1 MKVDIYGHKK
11 RYENWKKEVT
21 EEGEDGLTRKNS
33 DILIQFIFDMEIGS
47 NVSKSSKKGPRSY
60 PRLNNLRQRL
70 SQLLRMLEKKGIEDI
85 TKKNK
90 TFFSV
95 LQKKITIFFSDMRKG
110 NIKTYKGE
118 TYKSTSDYVKIFKS
132 FWNWWRKINRKKDIT
147 IPDII
152 EDLDTSPSESKFVC
166 LKKEELDKFRKY
178 FDENSQ
184 TIILF
189 AFDSMIRAP
198 TEILSLQTQNIFQKN
213 GEVWVNIPK
222 DISKTLGRSFNL
234 VFSGKAILDYIERN
248 KLKPEDN
255 LFNFSPPMFN
265 KELQKIAKQIF
276 QDKISE
282 GGEYYKNITLY
293 DLRHSGAVHFRQLFQ
308 KTGQSLD
315 SLRHRGGW
323 TNFKMINYYTKFLG
337 LDGHISKEKLLLEE
351 DKTNLQKEVD
361 VLKKQQENLVKF
373 KKEIMEIVKPLVPL
387 IHAKIKK

>member
-21 EEGEDGLTRKNS
+21 EEGEEGLTKKNS

-70 SQLLRMLEKKGIEDI
+70 SQLLRMLEKRGIEDI

-90 TFFSV
+90 TFFST

-118 TYKSTSDYVKIFKS
+118 NYKSTSDYVKIFKA
-132 FWNWWRKINRKKDIT
+132 FWNWWRKINRKKGIT

-152 EDLDTSPSESKFVC
+152 EDLDTTPNDSKFVWI
-166 LKKEELDKFRKY
+166 KKEQLDKYRIY
-178 FDENSQ
+178 FDEDEQ
-184 TIILF
+184 TLILF
-189 AFDSMIRAP
+189 MFDSIIRAP
-198 TEILSLQTQNIFQKN
+198 TELLSLRVQDIFQRN
-213 GEVWVNIPK
+213 GEVWVNIP
-222 DISKTLGRSFNL
+222 DEISKTFGRSFNL
-234 VFSGKAILDYIERN
+234 VYSGKAVLDYIERTD
-248 KLKPEDN
+248 LKAGDS
-255 LFNFSPPMFN
+255 LFRFSAPMFN
-265 KELQKIAKQIF
+265 KKLQKIAKQLY
-276 QDKISE
+276 KNTMSE

-293 DLRHSGAVHFRQLFQ
+293 DLRHSGTIHFRQLFQ

-323 TNFKMINYYTKFLG
+323 TNFKMINYYTKLLG
-337 LDGHISKEKLLLEE
+337 LDGHIAREKLLLEE
-351 DKTNLQKEVD
+351 DRTKLEKEVES
-361 VLKKQQENLVKF
+361 LKKKYNQLFNV
-373 KKEIMEIVKPLVPL
+373 
-387 IHAKIKK
+387 IKKIDSSTVKSFP